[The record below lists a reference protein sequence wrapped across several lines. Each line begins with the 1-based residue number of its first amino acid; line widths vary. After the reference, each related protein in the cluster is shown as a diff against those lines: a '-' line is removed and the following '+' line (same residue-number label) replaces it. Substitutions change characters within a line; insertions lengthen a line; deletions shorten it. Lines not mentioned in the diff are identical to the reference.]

1 VLISCKVSIV
11 DKSDLKEGRNIDQYV
26 DKEAL
31 PPERQLS
38 DVFSSAPAKEAI
50 SIVVRVRAQGVGEC
64 T

>member
-1 VLISCKVSIV
+1 V